1 MARDFLSYVVS
12 RVPAQLVCV
21 SPLPV
26 ILLALSME
34 ENDSTCEPAHNLGNT
49 TLVPLLENSNFYCGC
64 GCSCAVVFLCVV
76 FRGGGVCTPVVCCAL
91 LWFCPSA
98 EYLTA

>member
-34 ENDSTCEPAHNLGNT
+34 ENISTCEPAQNLVNT
-49 TLVPLLENSNFYCGC
+49 TWSLYWKTPIFIVFVDDRVQLFYFAWFSEECACVLLLF
-64 GCSCAVVFLCVV
+64 VVLCYSSV
-76 FRGGGVCTPVVCCAL
+76 L
-91 LWFCPSA
+91 LQNI
-98 EYLTA
+98 